1 MIMKALIGVTG
12 YYMNKNEAAKLGVY
26 GAFDRDFGV
35 ASYDYTRSVERAGGI
50 PVVLPVT
57 ETILLDPL
65 LDRLDGLLLT
75 GGTDISP
82 LYYGERPSSSLG
94 QTEEERDAYELELAK
109 RALARD
115 LPIFGICRGLQL
127 LNVAMGGSLHQDLHQ
142 SLGQDVFHAHI
153 QFRKWQAT
161 HEIALEMGSR
171 LHRIAGRDRIAV
183 NSLHHQAIY
192 RLGDGLLVT
201 ARADDGVV
209 EAVEATSHTA
219 VFAVQWH
226 PEMMA
231 ERDKTQQLLF
241 DHFVNCATRRE

>member
-1 MIMKALIGVTG
+1 MKALIGVTG
-12 YYMNKNEAAKLGVY
+12 YYMNKHDAAKLGVY
-26 GAFDRDFGV
+26 GSFDRDFGV

-57 ETILLDPL
+57 ETSLLDSL

-75 GGTDISP
+75 GGTDINP
-82 LYYGERPSSSLG
+82 LYYGEAPTSSLG
-94 QTEEERDAYELELAK
+94 KIEEERDAFELEIAN

-115 LPIFGICRGLQL
+115 MPIFGICRGLQL
-127 LNVAMGGSLHQDLHQ
+127 LNVAMGGSLYQDLQQ

-161 HEIALEMGSR
+161 HEVALEMGSR
-171 LHRIAGRDRIAV
+171 LHLLAGRDRLAV
-183 NSLHHQAIY
+183 NSLHHQAIH
-192 RLGDGLLVT
+192 RLADGLMIT

-231 ERDKTQQLLF
+231 ERDRTQQLLF
-241 DHFVNCATRRE
+241 DHFVSSATR

>member
-12 YYMNKNEAAKLGVY
+12 YYLNKNEAAKLGVY

-57 ETILLDPL
+57 ETNLLDSL

-75 GGTDISP
+75 GGTDINP
-82 LYYGERPSSSLG
+82 LYYGETPTSSLG
-94 QTEEERDAYELELAK
+94 QTEEERDVFELELANL
-109 RALARD
+109 ALARD
-115 LPIFGICRGLQL
+115 MPIFGICRGMQL
-127 LNVAMGGSLHQDLHQ
+127 LNVAMGGSLHQDLQQ
-142 SLGQDVFHAHI
+142 SLGQNVFHAHI
-153 QFRKWQAT
+153 QFRKWQPT
-161 HEIALEMGSR
+161 HEIALIMGSR
-171 LHRIAGRDRIAV
+171 LHRIVGKDRFAV
-183 NSLHHQAIY
+183 NSFHHQAIH
-192 RLGDGLLVT
+192 RLGDGLMVT
-201 ARADDGVV
+201 AHADDGVV

-231 ERDKTQQLLF
+231 ERDRTQQLLF
-241 DHFVNCATRRE
+241 DHFVNCATRHD

>member
-12 YYMNKNEAAKLGVY
+12 YYMNKNEAGKHGVY
-26 GAFDRDFGV
+26 GAFERDFV
-35 ASYDYTRSVERAGGI
+35 VVSYDYSRSVERAGGI
-50 PVVLPVT
+50 PVVLPIM
-57 ETILLDPL
+57 ETKMLDPL

-75 GGTDISP
+75 GGTDINP
-82 LYYGERPSSSLG
+82 LYYGETPTSSLG
-94 QTEEERDAYELELAK
+94 KTEEERDAFELELAN

-115 LPIFGICRGLQL
+115 MPIFGICRGLQL
-127 LNVAMGGSLHQDLHQ
+127 LNVAMGGSLHQDLQQ

-161 HEIALEMGSR
+161 HEIALEEGSR
-171 LHRIAGRDRIAV
+171 LHQIVGTDRIAV
-183 NSLHHQAIY
+183 NSFHHQAIH
-192 RLGDGLLVT
+192 RLGNGLMVT

-231 ERDKTQQLLF
+231 ERDGTQQLLF
-241 DHFVNCATRRE
+241 DHFMKCATG